1 MKDAEK
7 YNKISATGCNV
18 YAICVDESSEIDE
31 ELVKTT
37 KLMPDIVNVREV
49 ENADRKVV
57 IVYFADNT
65 KTKAVLCPGDTYS
78 FEQGMSIC
86 IMKRILT
93 EITGGNGS
101 AIYNKL
107 VKHGYNVIKNN
118 KIAAE
123 KAEQERLAAIEREK
137 KEAEQ
142 AEREMRRF
150 ANYVAEIII
159 DKVYDEDDYE
169 YIYSNDDEDDD
180 SEMSY
185 ADLMATMHDM
195 GFGV

>member
-18 YAICVDESSEIDE
+18 YAVCIDESSKTDE
-31 ELVKTT
+31 DLIITT
-37 KLMPDIVNVREV
+37 RLMPDIVNVREV
-49 ENADRKVV
+49 ENVDRKVV
-57 IVYFADNT
+57 IVDFADNT

-86 IMKRILT
+86 IMKRVLA

-107 VKHGYNVIKNN
+107 IKHGYTVIKNN

-137 KEAEQ
+137 KDAEK
-142 AEREMRRF
+142 AERELRKF
-150 ANYVAEIII
+150 ANYVADIII
-159 DKVYDEDDYE
+159 DKVYDEDYE
-169 YIYSNDDEDDD
+169 YDDDEDDGAD
-180 SEMSY
+180 EISY

-195 GFGV
+195 GFSV